1 MAKHKFHELSDEELK
16 EQLKVK
22 KEELLKMRF
31 SLGVNRMLKNP
42 AQYRK
47 TKRDIARI
55 LTILR
60 ERELK
65 NQKQSLKK

>member
-1 MAKHKFHELSDEELK
+1 MKKKSNFHSLTDEELHK
-16 EQLKVK
+16 QLKQK

-31 SLGVNRMLKNP
+31 SFGVSKVMKNP

-60 ERELK
+60 KREL
-65 NQKQSLKK
+65 QKSKA